1 MREIV
6 SSRFH
11 VKNFS
16 HQLHL
21 CKRMQKNL
29 YRSCNKDENSFFC
42 IQMMYFNSYFRV
54 FPNLHTNAFLVEW
67 PLYIA

>member
-21 CKRMQKNL
+21 CKRMQKKL
-29 YRSCNKDENSFFC
+29 YRSCNKEEYSFFS
-42 IQMMYFNSYFRV
+42 IQMVYFNAYLRV
-54 FPNLHTNAFLVEW
+54 FPNLHTNAFLVK
-67 PLYIA
+67 